1 METLMRT
8 TLNIDA
14 RILAE
19 YKKLAAETHHTL
31 SYVIQDALRGALD
44 AQQRADRPAVRD
56 LPVFHGE
63 GVQQGVDLDETSA
76 VLDRIDEADGVF
88 EDYRRYE

>member
-1 METLMRT
+1 MRT

-31 SYVIQDALRGALD
+31 SYVIQDALRAALE
-44 AQQRADRPAVRD
+44 ARQGPVRAPARE

-63 GVQQGVDLDETSA
+63 GVQRGVDLDETSA
-76 VLDRIDEADGVF
+76 VLDRIDEADDVF
-88 EDYRRYE
+88 EGYRRCE